1 MNVLVGNIDTLVSM
15 CHNFSGKIRL
25 YAGLFSYLVIKF
37 SYLVLCTFSEKSFNT
52 VIDGMDFVY
61 NNNIK
66 KKRTQ
71 VSCVLGERIWTI

>member
-1 MNVLVGNIDTLVSM
+1 MNVLVGYIDTLVSM

-25 YAGLFSYLVIKF
+25 YAGWDC
-37 SYLVLCTFSEKSFNT
+37 YLVLCTFSEKGFYT

-61 NNNIK
+61 NNNVK

-71 VSCVLGERIWTI
+71 VSCELGERIWNI